1 MYRFILSLSKITY
14 QMQRDHPLSQRNMT
28 TEKTMGTGAGG
39 GREVGG
45 VGGGVEG
52 GAWTKLKKE
61 WGVGGGGVFIK

>member
-1 MYRFILSLSKITY
+1 
-14 QMQRDHPLSQRNMT
+14 MQRDHPLSQRNMT

-52 GAWTKLKKE
+52 GVWTKLKKE
-61 WGVGGGGVFIK
+61 WGGGLHKITGLAPSAYYVKRL

>member
-1 MYRFILSLSKITY
+1 
-14 QMQRDHPLSQRNMT
+14 MQRDHPLSQRNMT

-52 GAWTKLKKE
+52 GVWTKLKKE
-61 WGVGGGGVFIK
+61 CGGGVFIK